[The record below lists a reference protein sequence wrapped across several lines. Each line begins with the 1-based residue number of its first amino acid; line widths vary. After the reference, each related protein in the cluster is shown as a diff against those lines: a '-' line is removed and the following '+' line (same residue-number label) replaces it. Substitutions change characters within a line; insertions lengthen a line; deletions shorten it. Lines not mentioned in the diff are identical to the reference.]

1 MECMSK
7 KRDSRVD
14 CLEINVIVCF
24 IVSTR
29 KLSVGGRRVAVFAGL
44 GDLAPSFLDLEPA
57 LRSSHERETRV
68 VLIPA

>member
-1 MECMSK
+1 M
-7 KRDSRVD
+7 
-14 CLEINVIVCF
+14 F
-24 IVSTR
+24 HR
-29 KLSVGGRRVAVFAGL
+29 KYQLSVGGRRVAVFAGL